1 MLLTVKEK
9 NLNKAVLDALRDA
22 FSPEELRFSVMM
34 SEFTTFRVGGPATAM
49 LEPGDEETLL
59 RAFRLCREMNIPY
72 FVLGNGSNLLV
83 RDGGLDALVIHLGEK
98 FSDIT
103 VQGTHITA
111 KGGDSLAMLSR
122 AAYREGLTGLEFA
135 CGIPGSVGGGMA
147 MNAGAYGGQLSDTV
161 VSARVLDPE
170 KGEIF
175 TLGKEE
181 LQMGYRTSRVLTRGE
196 IVLEAEFELAKG
208 DKDEIKAMMDD
219 FAARRRDKQPLS
231 YPSAGSTFKRPEGH
245 FAGALIEQ
253 AGLKGVSVGGA
264 QVSEK
269 HAGFVINTGSA
280 AASDVLRLI
289 ALVQERVYENSG
301 VRLEPEVRIIGED
314 YDGN

>member
-1 MLLTVKEK
+1 
-9 NLNKAVLDALRDA
+9 
-22 FSPEELRFSVMM
+22 
-34 SEFTTFRVGGPATAM
+34 
-49 LEPGDEETLL
+49 
-59 RAFRLCREMNIPY
+59 
-72 FVLGNGSNLLV
+72 
-83 RDGGLDALVIHLGEK
+83 
-98 FSDIT
+98 
-103 VQGTHITA
+103 
-111 KGGDSLAMLSR
+111 
-122 AAYREGLTGLEFA
+122 
-135 CGIPGSVGGGMA
+135 
-147 MNAGAYGGQLSDTV
+147 
-161 VSARVLDPE
+161 
-170 KGEIF
+170 
-175 TLGKEE
+175 
-181 LQMGYRTSRVLTRGE
+181 MGYRTSRVLTRGE

-253 AGLKGVSVGGA
+253 AGLKGVSLGGA

>member
-1 MLLTVKEK
+1 
-9 NLNKAVLDALRDA
+9 
-22 FSPEELRFSVMM
+22 
-34 SEFTTFRVGGPATAM
+34 
-49 LEPGDEETLL
+49 
-59 RAFRLCREMNIPY
+59 
-72 FVLGNGSNLLV
+72 
-83 RDGGLDALVIHLGEK
+83 
-98 FSDIT
+98 
-103 VQGTHITA
+103 
-111 KGGDSLAMLSR
+111 
-122 AAYREGLTGLEFA
+122 
-135 CGIPGSVGGGMA
+135 
-147 MNAGAYGGQLSDTV
+147 
-161 VSARVLDPE
+161 
-170 KGEIF
+170 
-175 TLGKEE
+175 
-181 LQMGYRTSRVLTRGE
+181 MGYRTSRVLTRGE

-208 DKDEIKAMMDD
+208 DRDEIKAMMDD